1 LDQHPDLQPMF
12 PKFVDAGPGFIQ
24 TEFLNGFRTVYAA
37 RKKLDSVEVDR
48 AVFNAFKRLHKP
60 VQVPVE
66 ARVQAVLEEIVE
78 KSIRRFMQSPSITA
92 RLVDADY
99 VLKAADRSRA
109 FFSAYARDRE
119 FAVVHADPNMEN
131 VMIEPVTRTVK
142 FIDPKG
148 VYGGLKGIG
157 DPAYDY
163 AKYIYGLFFNRLEDI
178 NSTVGNLDLQDW
190 KRSGLNYQSLYREIE
205 DLIEFFAIEAGD
217 SRLISAIRLMIGW
230 IMISVPPFVS
240 QDINKMILA
249 GQFGSDFLYTSN
261 R

>member
-1 LDQHPDLQPMF
+1 LFRCRLHL
-12 PKFVDAGPGFIQ
+12 
-24 TEFLNGFRTVYAA
+24 RTVYAA

-66 ARVQAVLEEIVE
+66 ARIQAVLEEIVE

-99 VLKAADRSRA
+99 VLKVADRSRA

-131 VMIEPVTRTVK
+131 VMIEPVTRAVK

-205 DLIEFFAIEAGD
+205 ELIEFFAIEAGD

-249 GQFGSDFLYTSN
+249 GQFGSEFLYTSN